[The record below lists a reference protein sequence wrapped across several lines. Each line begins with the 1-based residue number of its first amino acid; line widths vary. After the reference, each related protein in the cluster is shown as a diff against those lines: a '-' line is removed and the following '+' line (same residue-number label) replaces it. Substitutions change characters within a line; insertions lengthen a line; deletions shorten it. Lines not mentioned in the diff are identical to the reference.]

1 MAQRKSDK
9 KPVVLVTGAAGA
21 IGTAVTKAL
30 EENYRVV
37 GLDLVC
43 GPVDG
48 PCYEF
53 DIGDMD
59 AVEETLAKVR
69 KRIGKTVAAVVH
81 LAAYFDFTGEE
92 HPLYETVNVRGTRNL
107 MKGLQAFD
115 VERFIFSGTMLVHE
129 PARPGGRIDESAP
142 VAPQWAYPISKA
154 KAEDEIRTHR
164 GDIPVTLL
172 HLAGLY
178 DEKTAVPTLSHQIAR
193 IYERDLKAHL
203 YSGDPQAGQSMI
215 HIDDMVELFR
225 RAVEKRADM
234 PEECV
239 ILAGEPEGVPY
250 AELQRQLGQLIHGR
264 EDWETIAI
272 PKPAAKAGA
281 WVEEKSEPVVPD
293 AIDRGEKP
301 FIRPFMVDM
310 ASDHYSLDISRAK
323 ELLGWEPKHDIRDV
337 LPKMVAHLK
346 ADPVGW
352 YEANDITA
360 PDWLETVEDR
370 IDEPEE
376 AETIRERYTER
387 TRKEHAQHRWAH
399 LTNAA
404 LGLWLITSPPVLS
417 YESTALVWS
426 DVLTG
431 VVLVIAGLFAA
442 SWRFEMARWVT
453 AAAGFWLLWAPLIF
467 WAPTAEA
474 YLNQTLVGALVIGF
488 SLCTRPE
495 PGVSVAAAETGPDI
509 PPGWEFSP
517 STWAQRLPI
526 IILAIVGLLISR
538 HLTAYQLGHIAGI
551 WDPFF
556 GSADPQL
563 NGSEYITTSKVSE
576 AWPVPDAGIGA
587 LTYMLE
593 ILTGIIGTS
602 RRWRTM
608 PWLVMLFG
616 IMIVPLGVVS
626 ITFIVIQPL
635 MLGTY
640 CTLCLVAAAAMV
652 IQIPYSLDEL
662 LATSQFLYRRKKQ
675 GRPLLRIFF
684 TGDTDEGEAKAKP
697 EFEMSFTEYV
707 ADMWAGGIT
716 LVWSLV
722 LSTLAG
728 VWLLATPWVL
738 GTDGY
743 LADANHLIGS
753 LVITTSVIA
762 FAEIG
767 RAIRWLNAG
776 FGLAVMVTTV
786 TLGPGLAELV
796 TGLVAGAALIGL
808 SIPRGPV
815 KHSYGGFDRI
825 IV

>member
-1 MAQRKSDK
+1 MAQPTSDK
-9 KPVVLVTGAAGA
+9 KPLVLVTGAAGA
-21 IGTAVTKAL
+21 IGTAVTRAL
-30 EENYRVV
+30 EKDYRVV

-43 GPVDG
+43 GPVEG

-59 AVEETLAKVR
+59 AVEETLAKVK
-69 KRIGKTVAAVVH
+69 KRFGKRVAAVVH
-81 LAAYFDFTGEE
+81 LAAYFDFTGED
-92 HPLYETVNVRGTRNL
+92 HPLYEKVNVRGTRNL
-107 MKGLQAFD
+107 MKGLQDFD
-115 VERFIFSGTMLVHE
+115 VERFIFSGTMLVRE
-129 PARPGGRIDESAP
+129 PAEPGGRIDESAP
-142 VAPQWAYPISKA
+142 IAPKWAYPVSKA
-154 KAEDEIRTHR
+154 KAEEEIWDNR
-164 GDIPVTLL
+164 GDIPVTIFE
-172 HLAGLY
+172 LAGLY
-178 DEKTAVPTLSHQIAR
+178 DEKTAIPTLSHQIAR
-193 IYERDLKAHL
+193 VYERDLKAHL

-215 HIDDMVELFR
+215 HIDDMVDLFR
-225 RAVEKRADM
+225 RAVDRRDAM

-239 ILAGEPEGVPY
+239 MLAGEPEGVPY
-250 AELQRQLGQLIHGR
+250 AELQRELGRQIHGR

-281 WVEEKSEPVVPD
+281 WAEEKSEPVVPD

-310 ASDHYSLDISRAK
+310 ASDHYSLDISKAR
-323 ELLGWEPKHDIRDV
+323 ELLGWQPRHDIRDC
-337 LPKMVAHLK
+337 LPDIVANLK
-346 ADPVGW
+346 EDPLGW
-352 YEANDITA
+352 YEANDITP
-360 PDWLETVEDR
+360 PDWLETVEAKVG
-370 IDEPEE
+370 EPEE
-376 AETIRERYTER
+376 AEAVRERYTER
-387 TRKEHAQHRWAH
+387 TRAEHARHRWAH
-399 LTNAA
+399 LVNAA
-404 LGLWLITSPPVLS
+404 LGFWLITSPPILS

-431 VVLVIAGLFAA
+431 VVLVFAGLFSA
-442 SWRFEMARWVT
+442 SWRFEMARWVA

-474 YLNQTLVGALVIGF
+474 YLNQTLVGSLVLGLA
-488 SLCTRPE
+488 LCTRPE
-495 PGVSVAAAETGPDI
+495 PGVSVAAAETGPEI

-526 IILAIVGLLISR
+526 IILAIVGFLISR
-538 HLTAYQLGHIAGI
+538 HLTAYQLGHIEGI
-551 WDPFF
+551 WEPFF
-556 GSADPQL
+556 ASRDPQL

-593 ILTGIIGTS
+593 IITGIVGTN

-640 CTLCLVAAAAMV
+640 CTLCLIAAAAML

-662 LATSQFLYRRKKQ
+662 LATSQFLYRRTKK
-675 GRPLLRIFF
+675 GRPFLRIFF

-697 EFEMSFTEYV
+697 EFEQSFTEYV
-707 ADMWAGGIT
+707 ADMWAGGVT

-722 LSTLAG
+722 LSVLIG
-728 VWLLATPWVL
+728 VWLMATPL
-738 GTDGY
+738 IMGTEGF

-767 RAIRWLNAG
+767 RAFRWLNTG
-776 FGLAVMVTTV
+776 FGLAVMVATV
-786 TLGPGLAELV
+786 TLNPGLIELI
-796 TGLVAGAALIGL
+796 TGLLAGAALIGL
-808 SIPRGPV
+808 AIPRGPV
-815 KHSYGGFDRI
+815 KCSYGGFDRI